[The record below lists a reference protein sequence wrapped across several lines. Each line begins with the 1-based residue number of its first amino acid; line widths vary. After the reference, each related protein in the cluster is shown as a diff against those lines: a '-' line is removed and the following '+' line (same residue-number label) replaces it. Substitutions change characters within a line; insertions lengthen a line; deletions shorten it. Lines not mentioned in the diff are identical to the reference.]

1 MQTNFDWQAANAPM
15 IAALEQ
21 FHAAHRLTGEIAH
34 ETVTA
39 FYATLQNAYFLIP
52 NAADE
57 AETESSGPL
66 SFALELEPYE
76 GGMLLSI
83 FSSVAQARAY
93 FGEEY
98 KLNRIV
104 QAAPDFFGALGNI
117 VQSLQANNQNLR
129 GVVLDRASGAG
140 YFFEPEEL
148 EILAGAKNNLSAIR
162 IE

>member
-39 FYATLQNAYFLIP
+39 FYATLQNAYLLIP

-57 AETESSGPL
+57 TEIAGGGPL

-76 GGMLLSI
+76 DGMLLSV

-93 FGEEY
+93 FGEEH
-98 KLNRIV
+98 KLNRII
-104 QAAPDFFGALGNI
+104 QAAPDFFGALENI
-117 VQSLQANNQNLR
+117 VQSLEQNGQKLR
-129 GVVLDRASGAG
+129 GVVLDRASDFG
-140 YFFEPEEL
+140 YFFEPQEL
-148 EILAGAKNNLSAIR
+148 EILAQSKDNLAAIR

>member
-1 MQTNFDWQAANAPM
+1 MNESLDWQAANAPM
-15 IAALEQ
+15 LAALEQ
-21 FHAAHRLTGEIAH
+21 FHAAHQVTGEISH
-34 ETVTA
+34 QSVLA

-57 AETESSGPL
+57 AAVESGGPL

-83 FSSVAQARAY
+83 FSSVAQARAF
-93 FGEEY
+93 FGEEH
-98 KLNRIV
+98 KLNRII
-104 QAAPDFFGALGNI
+104 QAAPDFFGALGAI
-117 VQSLQANNQNLR
+117 VQSLEQNGQKLR
-129 GVVLDRASGAG
+129 GVVLDRSSGVG

-148 EILAGAKNNLSAIR
+148 EILAQAKNNLASIR